1 MSGIY
6 IHVPFCRR
14 KCIYCAFY
22 SVALLS
28 RKQDYLDAL
37 RCEIE
42 QTLDYL
48 PSREIDTIYLGGGTP
63 TLLSINEIEGILTK
77 IRRHYTL
84 KPDGEFT
91 IEANPEQLS
100 KTYLKDLLSL
110 GINRISIGVQ
120 SFNDDTL
127 HFLGRRHTADEA
139 REAVSCALAAGFD
152 NISIDLIY
160 GIAQRQT
167 GEWEADLHK
176 ACSLPIQH
184 LSCYALTKEEN
195 TMLWRKIH
203 RHELPDMD
211 EELANREFHQLL
223 QCCRENGFDQYEIS
237 NFARNG
243 MISRHNTAYWER
255 QPYLGFGP
263 SAHSF
268 DGHSR
273 KWNVSDLNQ
282 YIQDIASGNF
292 SGDSETLSLNDQ
304 YNEYVMLGL
313 RTAKGIKLAQI
324 TELFGEKYRQL
335 AEAQLLQVNPEHY
348 RSDGDSVVLTDEGKF
363 FADGIAENLFY
374 IL

>member
-22 SVALLS
+22 SIALVS

-37 RCEIE
+37 NCEIE
-42 QTLDYL
+42 QTLNYL
-48 PSREIDTIYLGGGTP
+48 PSRAIDTVYFGGGTP
-63 TLLSINEIEGILTK
+63 TLLSISEIENIITK

-84 KPDGEFT
+84 NPEGEFT

-100 KTYLKDLLSL
+100 KSYLQDLLSL
-110 GINRISIGVQ
+110 GINRISIGIQ
-120 SFNDDTL
+120 SFSDKNL
-127 HFLGRRHTADEA
+127 RFLGRRHNADEA
-139 REAVSCALAAGFD
+139 REAVSYALAAGFD

-160 GIAQRQT
+160 GIAQRQA
-167 GEWEADLHK
+167 GEWEKDVRTAME
-176 ACSLPIQH
+176 LPITH

-195 TMLWRKIH
+195 TLLWRKIH

-211 EELANREFHQLL
+211 EDLANREFHQLL
-223 QCCRENGFDQYEIS
+223 QICRENGFLQYEIS

-243 MISRHNTAYWER
+243 MVSQHNSAYWER
-255 QPYLGFGP
+255 KPYLGLGP
-263 SAHSF
+263 SAHSY

-273 KWNVSDLNQ
+273 RWNVCDLQQ
-282 YIQDIASGNF
+282 YIDDIASGTF
-292 SGDSETLSLNDQ
+292 SGDSEILSIDDQ

-313 RTAKGIKLAQI
+313 RTNHGIKLAQI

-335 AEAQLLQVNPEHY
+335 AEAQLLQVNPDHY
-348 RSDGDSVVLTDEGKF
+348 HRNGDRIVLTDEGKF
-363 FADGIAENLFY
+363 FADGIAGQLFN
-374 IL
+374 